1 MYIGKVMLK
10 IDKDDTSEIICKL
23 AEECGLDENIALEL
37 LDSRND
43 NDNSN
48 RIVDKYQMK

>member
-1 MYIGKVMLK
+1 MLK
-10 IDKDDTSEIICKL
+10 IDKAETREIICKL

-43 NDNSN
+43 KDNL
-48 RIVDKYQMK
+48 IGL